1 MDRWTGRHAVR
12 GYIEIGSQC
21 PLLLLLG
28 NVVGKIKWFFNHS
41 EREREREGEIVSEK
55 EHMGA
60 TCRVVKCRAR
70 LENIASNVHS
80 IPCWST
86 GILLLSALLF
96 LLLSAK
102 AKQSTCSVVAN
113 KKSIALIE

>member
-1 MDRWTGRHAVR
+1 MDRQTCSQGH
-12 GYIEIGSQC
+12 IEIGSQC
-21 PLLLLLG
+21 PLLLG

-41 EREREREGEIVSEK
+41 ERDREGEGEIVSEE

-86 GILLLSALLF
+86 GILLLSALL

-102 AKQSTCSVVAN
+102 AKQSTCSVAN